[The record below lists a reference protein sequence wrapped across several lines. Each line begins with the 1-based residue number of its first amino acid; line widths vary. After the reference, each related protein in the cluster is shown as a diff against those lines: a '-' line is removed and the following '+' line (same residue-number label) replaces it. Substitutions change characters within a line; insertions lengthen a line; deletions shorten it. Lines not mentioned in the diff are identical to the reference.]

1 MPAGSTPVRHYR
13 QSRPG
18 ACLPAC
24 ARMVLATMGDKHTEQ
39 QLAAILGSYEFGTP
53 ASRVT
58 RLVELGYQVQ
68 FRSFSLDE
76 LQFHLEQSRFPVVFV
91 GADLLPWADFGGFH
105 ALALNEITPTGVALL
120 DPALDDGP
128 TWLSKD
134 GFLLAW
140 EEFDCLA
147 AIISR

>member
-1 MPAGSTPVRHYR
+1 MPTASTPVPHYR
-13 QSRPG
+13 QSNPG

-24 ARMVLATMGDKHTEQ
+24 VRMVLAALGDERTEAE
-39 QLAAILGSYEFGTP
+39 LASVLGSYAFGTP

-58 RLVELGYQVQ
+58 RLSTLGYQVL
-68 FRSFSLDE
+68 FGSNSLGE
-76 LQFHLEQSRFPVVFV
+76 LKRHLEHGFFPIVFV
-91 GADLLPWADFGGFH
+91 RADLLPWTHFGGFH
-105 ALALNEITPTGVALL
+105 ALVLIEITPVDVALL
-120 DPALDDGP
+120 DPALEDGP
-128 TWLSKD
+128 TRLSVD

>member
-1 MPAGSTPVRHYR
+1 MPVRHCK
-13 QSRPG
+13 QSSPG

-24 ARMVLATMGDKHTEQ
+24 ARMVLATLDDERTEK
-39 QLAAILGSYEFGTP
+39 QLATVLRSYEFGTP

-58 RLVELGYQVQ
+58 HLTELGYQVQ
-68 FRSFSLDE
+68 FGPSSLEE
-76 LQFHLEQSRFPVVFV
+76 LQTHLLARNLFPIVFV
-91 GADLLPWADFGGFH
+91 RADWLPWADFGGFH
-105 ALALNEITPTGVALL
+105 ALVLTEITSTDVALL

-128 TWLSKD
+128 VRLNKD

-147 AIISR
+147 AIISK

>member
-1 MPAGSTPVRHYR
+1 MLAGSTPVRHYK
-13 QSRPG
+13 QSNPG

-24 ARMVLATMGDKHTEQ
+24 ARMVLAALGDERTEKE
-39 QLAAILGSYEFGTP
+39 LAKVLRSYEFGTP

-58 RLVELGYQVQ
+58 HLTEWGYQVQ
-68 FRSFSLDE
+68 FRPCSLEE
-76 LQFHLEQSRFPVVFV
+76 LQVHLARDLFPIVFV
-91 GADLLPWADFGGFH
+91 RADLLPWSDFGGFH
-105 ALALNEITPTGVALL
+105 ALVLSAITPSDVFLL

-128 TWLSKD
+128 TRIARD

-147 AIISR
+147 AIISD